1 MAPKFVNLVTRY
13 ELFVSFTTFRLKTA
27 IYFTMTRELK
37 VFVHP
42 DFSVGLSFNLLRMKL
57 RQDLSSYNIKIVKY
71 DVKSQAIHHFIK
83 CNIRRLSP
91 LHGTNEYNRIFTFF
105 CRGVPQDVNLPEVD
119 ESVSVSFTE

>member
-1 MAPKFVNLVTRY
+1 MAPKFVILVTRY

-37 VFVHP
+37 VFLHP
-42 DFSVGLSFNLLRMKL
+42 DFSVGLSFHRKILLKPEDNSMTNLLRMKL

-83 CNIRRLSP
+83 CNIGRLSP
-91 LHGTNEYNRIFTFF
+91 LHGT
-105 CRGVPQDVNLPEVD
+105 
-119 ESVSVSFTE
+119 